1 MWGEFIPERPKLVI
15 FLVMTGVDACVIL
28 NNFNVY
34 FMRIED

>member
-1 MWGEFIPERPKLVI
+1 
-15 FLVMTGVDACVIL
+15 MTGVDACVIL